1 MKRRTKKRSIKH
13 KSMKQSI
20 KRLSKL
26 FTKKRIKR
34 TKKRSKKKN
43 KKVSMSKG
51 QMGRDSTYDYEHV
64 KDMIDEIGEQQR
76 KVDLGME
83 QVMKI
88 INIQDGRIDQAESTI
103 KTLLNRTKRIQKRR
117 GEYDSKADKLP
128 SDVKDRM
135 YL

>member
-1 MKRRTKKRSIKH
+1 
-13 KSMKQSI
+13 
-20 KRLSKL
+20 
-26 FTKKRIKR
+26 
-34 TKKRSKKKN
+34 
-43 KKVSMSKG
+43 MSKG
-51 QMGRDSTYDYEHV
+51 QMGRSTPDSTYDYEHV

-88 INIQDGRIDQAESTI
+88 INIQDGRIDQSESTI

>member
-1 MKRRTKKRSIKH
+1 MKRTKKRGLKHRSIK
-13 KSMKQSI
+13 KSM

-34 TKKRSKKKN
+34 TKKRSKKK

-88 INIQDGRIDQAESTI
+88 INIQDDRIDQAESTI
-103 KTLLNRTKRIQKRR
+103 KTLLNRTKRIQKKR